1 VGRLGGSSPVV
12 RAHADDPA
20 VDGLELMLKGGQMG
34 EDDVL
39 DRLVDGDA
47 QRSAA

>member
-1 VGRLGGSSPVV
+1 MCRPSD
-12 RAHADDPA
+12 DDPA

-47 QRSAA
+47 H